1 MRKNE
6 IILFPGTD
14 YALLRVPCICP
25 IMYFKCDVVNKD
37 HRGARWLFDLR

>member
-1 MRKNE
+1 MRKGE

-14 YALLRVPCICP
+14 YALLRVPYICS